1 MTAEPE
7 SLNGATL
14 HFLRTEGPRGFLM
27 RFALV
32 YAVVAIALQ
41 AVTFWMQAPVYEVYL
56 RACIE
61 NECDFVPYMDELN
74 SVSLQSNMFTL
85 LMLPFSLAV
94 WVLFEGAS
102 QRRYI
107 RSEGFRL
114 ALGADEGRLAIV
126 ALIWIAL
133 LFGGYLGLVFGAM
146 IPGVIIGFVG
156 GAAAGVV
163 AGGSIFLCGMIG
175 ALWLF
180 ARLSPAS
187 ALTIRDRQIRFFEAW
202 NLTRRNG
209 WRLAGSYFLL
219 LLGFVLLSLVS
230 YGVLLLIGILLVA
243 PAIESSSGRDT
254 GPAILAAM
262 SQPYFWAPVSLV
274 FFLMLMMQSLFAH
287 AMGGPAAFLVRQSTA
302 QSGTAIS
309 ETFV

>member
-14 HFLRTEGPRGFLM
+14 HFLRTEGPRGFLL

-85 LMLPFSLAV
+85 LMLPVSLAV

-156 GAAAGVV
+156 GAAAGVI
-163 AGGSIFLCGMIG
+163 AGALIFLCGMIG

-202 NLTRRNG
+202 NLTRGHG

-243 PAIESSSGRDT
+243 PAIESSSGSDT
-254 GPAILAAM
+254 GPAILASM

-309 ETFV
+309 ERFV

>member
-1 MTAEPE
+1 MTGEPANL
-7 SLNGATL
+7 SGATL

-41 AVTFWMQAPVYEVYL
+41 AVTFWMQAPVYEIYL
-56 RACIE
+56 RACLE

-74 SVSLQSNMFTL
+74 AVSLQSNIFSLM
-85 LMLPFSLAV
+85 MLPLSLAV

-107 RSEGFRL
+107 RSDGFRL
-114 ALGADEGRLAIV
+114 TLGADEGRLAIV
-126 ALIWIAL
+126 ALIWVAL
-133 LFGGYLGLVFGAM
+133 LFGGYLALVFGAM
-146 IPGVIIGFVG
+146 IPGLIVGLIG
-156 GAAAGVV
+156 GAAAGMIV
-163 AGGSIFLCGMIG
+163 GGLIFLGGFVI

-202 NLTRRNG
+202 NLTRGNG

-219 LLGFVLLSLVS
+219 LLGFMLMSLVS
-230 YGVLLLIGILLVA
+230 YGALLLLGVVLVS
-243 PAIESSSGRDT
+243 PAINSSSGSGT
-254 GPAILAAM
+254 APAVLAAI
-262 SQPYFWAPVSLV
+262 SQPGFWAPISLAL
-274 FFLMLMMQSLFAH
+274 FLLLSLQSVIAH
-287 AMGGPAAFLVRQSTA
+287 AMGGPAAFVVRQSTA
-302 QSGTAIS
+302 RSGTVIS

>member
-1 MTAEPE
+1 MTAEPS
-7 SLNGATL
+7 SLSGATL

-41 AVTFWMQAPVYEVYL
+41 AVTLWMQAPVYEIYL

-74 SVSLQSNMFTL
+74 SVSLQSNIFTL
-85 LMLPFSLAV
+85 LMLPVSLAV

-114 ALGADEGRLAIV
+114 VLGADEGRLAIV

-133 LFGGYLGLVFGAM
+133 LFGGYLALVFGAM
-146 IPGVIIGFVG
+146 IPGVIIGFIG
-156 GAAAGVV
+156 GAAAGVIS
-163 AGGSIFLCGMIG
+163 GGLIFLCGMIG
-175 ALWLF
+175 ALWLY

-202 NLTRRNG
+202 NLTRGNG

-243 PAIESSSGRDT
+243 PAIESSSGSDT
-254 GPAILAAM
+254 GPAVLAAM
-262 SQPYFWAPVSLV
+262 SQPFFWAPVSLL
-274 FFLMLMMQSLFAH
+274 FFLMLMIQSLFAH
-287 AMGGPAAFLVRQSTA
+287 AMGGPAAFIVRQSTA
-302 QSGTAIS
+302 QSGTVIS